1 MTIILVMTETF
12 SLAHIKA
19 HLSEVV
25 DRVEHQHDRVV
36 LTRNGRPAAILLS
49 PDDLEAIEDTLDLLS
64 DPQALKEINQA
75 REEIAEGRVLDAETL
90 RAKYLAR

>member
-1 MTIILVMTETF
+1 MAETL

-36 LTRNGRPAAILLS
+36 LTRNGRPAAILVS
-49 PDDLEAIEDTLDLLS
+49 PDELEAIEDTLDLLS

>member
-1 MTIILVMTETF
+1 MKETL

-36 LTRNGRPAAILLS
+36 LTRNGRPAAVLVS
-49 PDDLEAIEDTLDLLS
+49 PDDLEALEETLDLLS
-64 DPQALKEINQA
+64 DPRALAEIEQA
-75 REEIAEGRVLDAETL
+75 REEIANGQVVRAEAL

>member
-1 MTIILVMTETF
+1 MV
-12 SLAHIKA
+12 
-19 HLSEVV
+19 
-25 DRVEHQHDRVV
+25 
-36 LTRNGRPAAILLS
+36 S

-75 REEIAEGRVLDAETL
+75 REEIAEGHVLEAEAL

>member
-1 MTIILVMTETF
+1 MAVILVMTGTF

-36 LTRNGRPAAILLS
+36 LTRNGRPAAILVS
-49 PDDLEAIEDTLDLLS
+49 PDELEAIEDTLDLLS

-75 REEIAEGRVLDAETL
+75 REEIAEGHVLEAEAL